1 MFGYETT
8 SRKNARIGIIIMA
21 VTFFTLL
28 GLIIKKLSFKI
39 LLKASTLLKL
49 IDSVIPDASVFC
61 AYFLNL
67 VIIFQSSVSMI
78 DLQAG
83 RDNLFLE
90 LVKLFL
96 VERNFYESF
105 MTQVFLP
112 SQPAAIDRNLLAVR

>member
-1 MFGYETT
+1 
-8 SRKNARIGIIIMA
+8 MA

>member
-83 RDNLFLE
+83 TDNLFLE
-90 LVKLFL
+90 LVKIFL

>member
-28 GLIIKKLSFKI
+28 GLIIKKPSFKI

>member
-28 GLIIKKLSFKI
+28 GLIIKKISFKI

>member
-90 LVKLFL
+90 LVKIFL